1 MRANFWIH
9 RQNKARFRLVSRSSF
24 DRINARH
31 ISLQSQNFVA
41 NLKMSQ
47 AVAHLLVYPTLIPAF
62 FKKTSCMR
70 KA

>member
-31 ISLQSQNFVA
+31 ISLQSQDFVT
-41 NLKMSQ
+41 NLKISQ
-47 AVAHLLVYPTLIPAF
+47 TVAYLLVYPTLIQAAF
-62 FKKTSCMR
+62 
-70 KA
+70 